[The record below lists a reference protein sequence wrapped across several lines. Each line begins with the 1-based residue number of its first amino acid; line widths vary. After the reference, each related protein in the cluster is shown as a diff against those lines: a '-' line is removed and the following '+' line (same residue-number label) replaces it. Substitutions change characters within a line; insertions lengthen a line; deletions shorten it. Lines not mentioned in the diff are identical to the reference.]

1 MTRQVRCLSLFL
13 FLFALPLFGGFG
25 PERPVTSSDVGL
37 LQDYRARPRI
47 ASSGDGYLVA
57 YFDHRGGA
65 YGIWG
70 ARVAADGTLLDPTGF
85 LIARANDV
93 HLVWSGETYVAFWH
107 QADIGALWAVTISP
121 DGVVGTPKVAMQMPR
136 LMGIT
141 DFAVATNGST
151 ILVATTLGTA
161 ALLEADGT
169 HIGTLDIAGGA
180 YLLNIDIAAA
190 SVGGEYLLA
199 FGMNTGVVTQ
209 RVSASGQVSAPVP
222 QEGTPRSATI
232 DIGTDGTN
240 YFVVAAAHD
249 LTGLVLTRENN
260 RAGELRVLAPAQTI
274 SGLPLVTANPRVAW
288 RGGEYLVTYRQ
299 KAQYELYSLRVS
311 QNGTP
316 IAAPVLF
323 DHGSNYGE
331 AELETR
337 SGSSGAAV
345 WVDRDL
351 HVQVGLFDAGTFAN
365 AKPIDYTA
373 SHQTEPA
380 LARVGNRFV
389 AGWREYGPNGHELRI
404 GAFGGEPRVV
414 AKLSGMYWWPAEVLF
429 DGKTV
434 WVVWLDDVHYY
445 RRYTPA
451 LEPIDAAPV
460 SFDLGRDLREI
471 NFTATAGRDGILVV
485 AEGTFGLLAV
495 ALHDEGG
502 NVVKTIALIHAA
514 SFHFHHPDAVW
525 DGQRYV
531 IAYAH
536 DLDTTWWQM
545 PQPIP
550 NEVLLT
556 RVSREGALLDAEPV
570 LITSDNPKDISA
582 VRVAHGSDGAI
593 AIAWQGVEGWVSMA
607 RFTGEPK
614 PPATVLPMH
623 WLKLGEVV
631 ALPGG
636 YAVFRHTSAEVQYEK
651 LANDLTRVA
660 GPEPVPASPSYR
672 VETLGGKLYVLYSR
686 ITPDEKQYGGV
697 PRLFWRT
704 DDDALRRRRSVR

>member
-1 MTRQVRCLSLFL
+1 MARRLGFLLLSLL
-13 FLFALPLFGGFG
+13 VSHSVFAGFG
-25 PERPVTSSDVGL
+25 PERPVTGSDLGL
-37 LQDYRARPRI
+37 VKDYRSHPRI
-47 ASSGDGYLVA
+47 ASNGDGYLVA
-57 YFDHRGGA
+57 YRDFRGGA
-65 YGIWG
+65 FGVWG

-85 LIARANDV
+85 RIAVTNEV
-93 HLVWSGETYVAFWH
+93 HLVWAGENYVALWH
-107 QADIGALWAVTISP
+107 RPDAGGVYAVTISP
-121 DGVVGTPKVAMQMPR
+121 DGVVGNPKVALETPR
-136 LMGIT
+136 LMGLT

-190 SVGGEYLLA
+190 SAGGEYLLA

-209 RVSASGQVSAPVP
+209 RVSSSGQVSAPVP
-222 QEGTPRSATI
+222 QENTPRSATV

-240 YFVVAAAHD
+240 YLLVAAAHD
-249 LTGLVLTRENN
+249 VISLALTRENN
-260 RAGELRVLAPAQTI
+260 RIGEPRVLAPAQTV
-274 SGLPLVTANPRVAW
+274 SGLPLISARPSVAW

-299 KAQYELYSLRVS
+299 KSAAELYSMRVA

-316 IAAPVLF
+316 LGAPVLF
-323 DHGSNYGE
+323 DHATNYGE
-331 AELETR
+331 AELVTR
-337 SGSSGAAV
+337 SGSSGGAV
-345 WVDRDL
+345 WIDRDYK
-351 HVQVGLFDAGTFAN
+351 VQFAQFDSGAFAS
-365 AKPIDYTA
+365 AKPINYTA

-380 LARVGNRFV
+380 LARAGNEFI
-389 AGWREYGPNGHELRI
+389 AGWLEYGPNGRELRI

-414 AKLSGMYWWPAEVLF
+414 AKLSGMYWWPPEVLF

-460 SFDLGRDLREI
+460 SLDFGRDLREI
-471 NFTATAGRDGILVV
+471 GFTAAAGRDGILVV
-485 AEGTFGLLAV
+485 AEGTFGLVAR
-495 ALHDEGG
+495 ALHVEGG
-502 NVVKTIALIHAA
+502 QVIQTDAHIRAW

-531 IAYAH
+531 IAFAH
-536 DLDTTWWQM
+536 DLESTWWQM

-550 NEVLLT
+550 NEVLVS

-593 AIAWQGVEGWVSMA
+593 AIAWQDVEGWVSMA
-607 RFTGEPK
+607 RFTGDAK
-614 PPATVLPMH
+614 PLATVLPMH

-636 YAVFRHTSAEVQYEK
+636 YAVFRHTSAEVEVER

-660 GPEPVPASPSYR
+660 APEPVPASPAYR
-672 VETLGGKLYVLYSR
+672 VETLGAKLYVLYSR
-686 ITPDEKQYGGV
+686 ITPDEKRYGGV

-704 DDDALRRRRSVR
+704 DDEALRRRRSVR